1 MGENVSAARRAAAHV
16 LSRCRRFDAW
26 SAQTLESAIGKYR
39 LSERDAALCTRL
51 CRSVLQNA
59 AWLDHYIALYCTKNL
74 KRLQPQVLDALRLGA
89 AQLLLLDRVPASAA
103 VNESVSLVRESSPRA
118 AGLVNAVLRR
128 LAENAAAL
136 PPVEAEGAEYLS
148 IRYSHPLWLCE
159 RLVEERGY
167 DFAEGVC
174 RANNE
179 EAPLTV
185 TVNSLR
191 VGGEPHSQTLDASG
205 AVERLPGFAEGEFFV
220 QDAAAARSVLAAAPL
235 PGWRVLDGCAA
246 PGGKSFL
253 SAMLMENSG
262 SILSCDL
269 HEKKLRLIEEGAVR
283 LGIGII
289 ETLPMN
295 GERPYERLW
304 ESFDL
309 VMADV
314 PCSGLGVIRRK
325 PEIRY
330 KDPRELAAL
339 PEKQLSILEGLSRC
353 VKPGGVLHYST
364 CTILSEE
371 SEGVADAFVR
381 KHRDYTK
388 EDERTFWPQQDGT
401 DGFYYCRMRKNG

>member
-59 AWLDHYIALYCTKNL
+59 AWLDYYIALYCTQNL

-167 DFAEGVC
+167 DFAEGFC

-220 QDAAAARSVLAAAPL
+220 QDAAAARALKDHQRTGLGGCKPLRRFTHRIYGADSLISVCMDRPAKQ
-235 PGWRVLDGCAA
+235 GFETD
-246 PGGKSFL
+246 F
-253 SAMLMENSG
+253 
-262 SILSCDL
+262 CDL
-269 HEKKLRLIEEGAVR
+269 GASHLLQKTAQFRLEHHKEGKNTV
-283 LGIGII
+283 
-289 ETLPMN
+289 
-295 GERPYERLW
+295 
-304 ESFDL
+304 
-309 VMADV
+309 
-314 PCSGLGVIRRK
+314 C
-325 PEIRY
+325 
-330 KDPRELAAL
+330 
-339 PEKQLSILEGLSRC
+339 KQVFHQECNDIQVQDIC
-353 VKPGGVLHYST
+353 H
-364 CTILSEE
+364 CIQN
-371 SEGVADAFVR
+371 
-381 KHRDYTK
+381 
-388 EDERTFWPQQDGT
+388 DE
-401 DGFYYCRMRKNG
+401 

>member
-51 CRSVLQNA
+51 CRCVLQNA
-59 AWLDHYIALYCTKNL
+59 AWLDYYIALYCTQNL

-167 DFAEGVC
+167 DFAEGFC

-185 TVNSLR
+185 TVKLPMTPSDR
-191 VGGEPHSQTLDASG
+191 PYRH
-205 AVERLPGFAEGEFFV
+205 RLPKP
-220 QDAAAARSVLAAAPL
+220 SL
-235 PGWRVLDGCAA
+235 
-246 PGGKSFL
+246 L
-253 SAMLMENSG
+253 SDRN
-262 SILSCDL
+262 
-269 HEKKLRLIEEGAVR
+269 
-283 LGIGII
+283 
-289 ETLPMN
+289 T
-295 GERPYERLW
+295 
-304 ESFDL
+304 
-309 VMADV
+309 
-314 PCSGLGVIRRK
+314 LGV
-325 PEIRY
+325 
-330 KDPRELAAL
+330 
-339 PEKQLSILEGLSRC
+339 
-353 VKPGGVLHYST
+353 T
-364 CTILSEE
+364 CTSRACICCMGV
-371 SEGVADAFVR
+371 EGGR
-381 KHRDYTK
+381 HRRVK
-388 EDERTFWPQQDGT
+388 RWLRTG
-401 DGFYYCRMRKNG
+401 GS